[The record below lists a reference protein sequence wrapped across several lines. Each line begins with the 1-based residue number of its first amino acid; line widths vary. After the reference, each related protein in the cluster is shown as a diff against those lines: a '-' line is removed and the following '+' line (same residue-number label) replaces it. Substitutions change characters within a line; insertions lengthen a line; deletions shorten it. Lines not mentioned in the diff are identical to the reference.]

1 MPFGDGDNIMYF
13 VVRGICE
20 GDRRVTRC
28 DMIRVMDWDQLVE
41 YLGGVWGEM
50 WDTMLFKLKTA
61 EASMP

>member
-1 MPFGDGDNIMYF
+1 
-13 VVRGICE
+13 
-20 GDRRVTRC
+20 
-28 DMIRVMDWDQLVE
+28 MIRVMDWDQLVE